1 MGLKDNFSLRRRSFS
16 VFLLISMILLV
27 LCIVGFLAIN
37 DYLFTK
43 SNFDQE
49 STLLEFQTEQNIDQ
63 VIRTTDAAWN
73 IFDDTL
79 NSRMELGLDTV
90 MQEYERSGRDPSKM
104 NLAGLKRDL
113 GGDLDIYVINES
125 GIIAY
130 TTYEP
135 ELGQDF
141 KKVPYFYDYLTKI
154 RNSSGFFPDR
164 VVHELL
170 GTGQF
175 RKYAYMPTP
184 DHHYVLE
191 LGLSG
196 SSFEEAS
203 RRLDTQRNIE
213 NIVSINPYVEGFRI
227 FNTMGRR
234 SDNNSLPEESVRP
247 LLQEVASD
255 KKTLELSDPVHHVII
270 RYFYVDLKVDR
281 YGSDLSR
288 IVEITYNTGLQQET
302 LTRLFLYHIAIAI
315 AAICLGCALALVL
328 SRRQTRGI
336 TTIVRDVD
344 LIARGDLEHRIGP
357 TQSKEFAV
365 LEESINKMVDSIK
378 TSHQRAEDGEIF
390 QKEIIDQLPVG
401 IFMKTIEEG
410 RYVFWNKACEKMF
423 GTPVSTVIGRRDR
436 DIFPPGVLADI
447 EKEDA
452 EARSNRI
459 VIRNKVMSSRHHE
472 GQVLH
477 IIIVPVSDSHGTL
490 KYLLGIAED
499 VTPENM
505 TLKMDL
511 LFSITR
517 HDILD
522 HLSRIMSSLE
532 RAQLKNTRE
541 DVQKFFDRTLGSVES
556 IKNQITFMR
565 ALQDIGI
572 ISPKWQSVKHAF
584 GDAVRLASEDRV
596 DVVIDMND
604 VEVFADP
611 LLPRIFYSLL
621 ENSLLH
627 GGPDLSRIR
636 ISSENR
642 AGSLVLIYEDNGFGI
657 PDDEK
662 QLAFEPGYIE
672 GAGLSLYII
681 RELLGFT
688 GITITE
694 TGTAGKGNRFEILV
708 PEDKF
713 RSFE

>member
-27 LCIVGFLAIN
+27 LCIVGFLALN

-43 SNFDQE
+43 SNFDQQ

-73 IFDDTL
+73 IFDDNL
-79 NSRMELGLDTV
+79 NSRMEQGLDNV
-90 MQEYERSGRDPSKM
+90 MQGYERAGRDPSKM
-104 NLAGLKRDL
+104 DLTGLKKDL
-113 GGDLDIYVINES
+113 GGDFDIYLINES
-125 GIIAY
+125 GMIAY

-175 RKYAYMPTP
+175 RKYGYMPTP
-184 DHHYVLE
+184 DHKYILE

-196 SSFEEAS
+196 FSFEEAS
-203 RRLDTQRNIE
+203 RRLDTQQNIE
-213 NIVSINPYVEGFRI
+213 SIVSTNPYVEGFRV

-247 LLQEVASD
+247 FLKEVAEN
-255 KKTLELSDPVHHVII
+255 KKTLEISDPVHHELI
-270 RYFYVDLKVDR
+270 RYFYVNLKVDR

-288 IVEITYNTGLQQET
+288 IVEITYNTELQQET
-302 LTRLFLYHIAIAI
+302 LTRLLLYHLAIAI
-315 AAICLGCALALVL
+315 AAICLGSALAIVL

-336 TTIVRDVD
+336 TTIVKDVD
-344 LIARGDLEHRIGP
+344 LIARGDLDHRIGP
-357 TQSKEFAV
+357 THSKEFTV

-390 QKEIIDQLPVG
+390 QKEMIDQLPVG
-401 IFMKTIEEG
+401 IFMKTIAEG

-423 GTPVSTVIGRRDR
+423 GTPVSAVLGLRDR

-459 VIRNKVMSSRHHE
+459 VIRNKVLSSRHHE

-477 IIIVPVSDSHGTL
+477 IIIVPISDSQGSL

-532 RAQLKNTRE
+532 RAQLKNTHE
-541 DVQKFFDRTLGSVES
+541 DVQMFFDRTLGSVES
-556 IKNQITFMR
+556 IRNQITFMR

-572 ISPKWQSVKHAF
+572 ISPKWQSVQQAF
-584 GDAVRLASEDRV
+584 ADAVRLASDDRV
-596 DVVIDMND
+596 EIAMDLDDI
-604 VEVFADP
+604 EVFADP

-621 ENSLLH
+621 ENSLH
-627 GGPDLSRIR
+627 GGKNLSRIR
-636 ISSENR
+636 ISNVKR
-642 AGSLVLIYEDNGFGI
+642 GDSLVLIYEDNGTGI
-657 PDDEK
+657 PDDKK
-662 QLAFEPGYIE
+662 QLAFEPGFVE

-688 GITITE
+688 GISITE
-694 TGTAGKGNRFEILV
+694 TGTAGVGYRFEISV
-708 PEDKF
+708 PKDKF
-713 RSFE
+713 RFFD